1 MALEATQFTGGTPG
15 IIGSIASEIAS
26 LGGGLEDLAEYS
38 NYATLNTFLQDL
50 AAVKGANVIN
60 ININIDFANDEIIG
74 KVISLNKPSEQKSE
88 KPISKSK
95 LVNQKVALQAAN
107 DNYICA
113 EGGGGQSVVEN
124 RSAVGSWETFTRC
137 IGC

>member
-60 ININIDFANDEIIG
+60 INIDFANDEIIG

-95 LVNQKVALQAAN
+95 LGNQKVALQAAN

-113 EGGGGQSVVEN
+113 EGGGGQYVFEN
-124 RSAVGSWETFTRC
+124 RSAVVYWETFTRC